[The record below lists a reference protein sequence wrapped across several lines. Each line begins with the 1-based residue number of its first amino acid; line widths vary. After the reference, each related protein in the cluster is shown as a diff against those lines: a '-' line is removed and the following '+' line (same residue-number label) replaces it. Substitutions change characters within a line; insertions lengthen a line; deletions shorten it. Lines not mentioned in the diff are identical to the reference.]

1 MIIIGVNMFYF
12 LVSSINTNISNK
24 ANKEKTKD
32 KKLNLLYTHMKKF
45 KIPIDIIK
53 KAKKAI
59 ISGKETNYNINKFP
73 ENFKKSI
80 KIELEFYRYIPLLKE
95 FNIFR
100 FLRKD
105 ILATLGKNLT
115 EINYR
120 PSKT

>member
-1 MIIIGVNMFYF
+1 
-12 LVSSINTNISNK
+12 
-24 ANKEKTKD
+24 
-32 KKLNLLYTHMKKF
+32 MKKF

-59 ISGKETNYNINKFP
+59 LAGQEKSVNINKFP
-73 ENFKKSI
+73 TNFKKSI
-80 KIELEFYRYIPLLKE
+80 KIELEFYRYLPILRE

-115 EINYR
+115 KMNYR
-120 PSKT
+120 ASKSL